1 MSRSVLITTGVVVCI
16 ALTIPLFGNPYLTTH
31 ATRILIYAIFAMSL
45 DLLVG
50 YCGLVSL
57 GHAAFFRV
65 AAYAT
70 ALLSAKIGVSNILI
84 SLPLSTLT
92 AALVAL
98 AIGLLTLRTGGI
110 YFIMATL
117 AFAQMLF
124 FLVNDSAFFG
134 GSDGI
139 LLLTR
144 FSLGTPS
151 LSASDPVVRY
161 YLTVAAAF
169 LTFVFLY
176 FLVRS
181 PFGRILQGIKSNE
194 RRMRALGY
202 SIARYKLATFVIGG
216 ALAGLAGHLY
226 VLLASLADPSILDWV
241 HSAQVLMM
249 VILGGMGTLVGPVI
263 GAVLLIELIDQAAEF
278 TEHWKLIVGVVVVVI
293 TLFGKGGLAGLWA
306 AVAAR
311 LGLARSQP

>member
-57 GHAAFFRV
+57 GHAAFFGV

-176 FLVRS
+176 FLVR
-181 PFGRILQGIKSNE
+181 
-194 RRMRALGY
+194 
-202 SIARYKLATFVIGG
+202 
-216 ALAGLAGHLY
+216 
-226 VLLASLADPSILDWV
+226 
-241 HSAQVLMM
+241 
-249 VILGGMGTLVGPVI
+249 
-263 GAVLLIELIDQAAEF
+263 
-278 TEHWKLIVGVVVVVI
+278 
-293 TLFGKGGLAGLWA
+293 
-306 AVAAR
+306 
-311 LGLARSQP
+311 